1 MIMPSTSVVTAMA
14 LLLGAVVAP
23 AHAQVPSVGLPK
35 EKQTKLGK
43 YLSAHDAAA
52 LLRLDRERIAFI
64 DVRTR
69 GEVQYVGVA
78 EGIDAH
84 VPYADL
90 NEFGDWDA
98 TAGRYKLDLNSNFGP
113 HIGAAATRKGLG
125 KAGRIILICR
135 SGDRSARAANL
146 LADLGYTN
154 VYSVIDGFE
163 GDLGKDGR
171 RTVNGW
177 KNAGLPWSYKLDKAQ
192 AYLPER

>member
-1 MIMPSTSVVTAMA
+1 MPKRPFVTAVA
-14 LLLGAVVAP
+14 ILLGALMAS

-52 LLRLDRERIAFI
+52 LLRLDREKIAFI

-69 GEVQYVGVA
+69 GEVQFVGVPD
-78 EGIDAH
+78 GLDAH

-90 NEFGDWDA
+90 NEFGDWD
-98 TAGRYKLDLNSNFGP
+98 TEAGRYKVDLNSNFAP
-113 HIGAAATRKGLG
+113 HLGVAVGRKGLG
-125 KAGRIILICR
+125 KNDRIILICR
-135 SGDRSARAANL
+135 SGDRSARAVNL

-171 RTVNGW
+171 RSVNGW
-177 KNAGLPWSYKLDKAQ
+177 KNAGLPWGYKLDKSQ
-192 AYLPER
+192 AYLPAR